1 MSAEDKV
8 EENSA
13 DITKASVSKTTS
25 NHETQDASDVVL
37 DPKDMPKGE
46 TTLKDEALDIFKT
59 VAIALLITLIFRTF
73 LFQPFTIPSAS
84 MEPNLYEGDYIIV
97 SKWNYGYSKH
107 SIQFS
112 PPLFE
117 GRIFNNAPKRGDIVV
132 FKLPRDNKTDYIKR
146 VIGLPGDRVQMRASQ
161 LYIND
166 QPVPEVSQGLIDDKK
181 SYRTAGAE
189 IIQEALPGGAT
200 HLMQNLGY
208 SPRADDTDVF
218 VVPTGY
224 FFMMGDNRDNSS
236 DSRFSEYEGV
246 GFVPAENL
254 EGKATM
260 VLMSWNDGASLFKPW
275 TWLDLR
281 WDRFF
286 KSLD

>member
-8 EENSA
+8 IEDGIVE
-13 DITKASVSKTTS
+13 
-25 NHETQDASDVVL
+25 
-37 DPKDMPKGE
+37 GE
-46 TTLKDEALDIFKT
+46 KPAATLKDETMDIIKT
-59 VAIALLITLIFRTF
+59 VAIALLITLVFRTF

-84 MEPNLYEGDYIIV
+84 MEPNLYEGDYIV
-97 SKWNYGYSKH
+97 VRKWDYGYSKH

-112 PPLFE
+112 PPVIS
-117 GRIFNNAPKRGDIVV
+117 GRIFEKQAKRGDIVV

-146 VIGLPGDRVQMRASQ
+146 VVGLPGDRVQVRDGKV
-161 LYIND
+161 YINEAIV
-166 QPVPEVSQGLIDDKK
+166 PVVDKGPISTGISYATPGVEVIEES
-181 SYRTAGAE
+181 
-189 IIQEALPGGAT
+189 LPNGAT
-200 HLMQNLGY
+200 HLTQDMGY
-208 SPRADDTDVF
+208 SPKADDTEVF
-218 VVPTGY
+218 TVPEGQY
-224 FFMMGDNRDNSS
+224 FVMGDNRDNSL
-236 DSRFSEYEGV
+236 DSRFSPSDYMQPGV

-260 VLMSWNDGASLFKPW
+260 VLISWNKGASLFKPW